1 MNAKLLYES
10 DGLRTYVI
18 VFDKDD
24 DVRKKLLEFA
34 GTNRF
39 TNAQLHAI
47 GAFSEVTVGF
57 FDRQKKTY
65 QPIPI
70 HEQVE
75 VLSLSGNIV
84 ETDGKPS
91 LHAHIVVGK
100 RDGTAHG
107 GHFLEGRVWPTLEM
121 VISEMPVHLRRTK
134 DQETGLPLINLAA

>member
-1 MNAKLLYES
+1 MNAKLLYEN
-10 DGLRTYVI
+10 DGLRTFVL
-18 VFDKDD
+18 VFDKND
-24 DVRKKLLEFA
+24 DVRQKLLEFA

-39 TNAQLHAI
+39 TDAHLNAI

-57 FDRQKKTY
+57 FDRQQKTY
-65 QPIPI
+65 KPIPI

-84 ETDGKPS
+84 QTDGQPS

-100 RDGTAHG
+100 LDGTAHG

-121 VISEMPVHLRRTK
+121 IVSEMPVHLRRTQDK
-134 DQETGLPLINLAA
+134 ETGLPLINLAA